1 MGLSVPITIL
11 TSAGDQK
18 LISGGGRIVFVSAT
32 ETTQASVASF
42 RLFDG
47 EVPTDNGLLD
57 YSLNAAGSAR
67 DYFPEHGIPF
77 QGDLWVGDAIG
88 AARLICH
95 VVPEDRWSLFR
106 REYWRELHAMI
117 MEGVTG

>member
-11 TSAGDQK
+11 TSAGDQL
-18 LISGGGRIVFVSAT
+18 LISGGGRIVFVSVM
-32 ETTQASVASF
+32 ETSQANVASF

-47 EVPTDNGLLD
+47 EVTTDNGLLD

-77 QGDLWVGDAIG
+77 RGDLWIGDTIG
-88 AARLICH
+88 TARLICH
-95 VVPEDRWSLFR
+95 VVPENNWDLFR
-106 REYWRELHAMI
+106 REYWREFHAMI